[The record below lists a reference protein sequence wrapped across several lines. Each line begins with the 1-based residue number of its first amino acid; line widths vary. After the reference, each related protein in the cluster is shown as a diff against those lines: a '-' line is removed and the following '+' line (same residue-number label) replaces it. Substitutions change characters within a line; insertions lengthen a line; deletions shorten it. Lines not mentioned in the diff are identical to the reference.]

1 MVFVMM
7 PSSDSSP
14 PAAGVFDIRV
24 LGCKV
29 NQYEAQQIRRT
40 MELQGLQASGSE
52 APADVVVIHTCAVT
66 SQAVK
71 KSRQAVRRA
80 SQDHP
85 NARIVITGCAASE
98 DLLKDVAGVTD
109 PIGPREN
116 WLSDFSE
123 RIGNIMPGV
132 AAQPAM
138 PIADD
143 HLGVKR
149 FVGQARAFLKVQDGC
164 DIGCTFC
171 IVPRL
176 RRKPRDKPLSLI
188 VEEAHALAESG
199 HREIVISGVS
209 VGLYGRDRG
218 DGSGLAGVL
227 SEVIG
232 VPGIERIRLSSLHP
246 RELTPALLEV
256 WASSPKMMPHIHL
269 PLQAGS
275 DRVLADM
282 NRGYTST
289 EFIAAVE
296 QAREVLD
303 DPAFNAD
310 VIVGF
315 PGETEADFGETIR
328 VARRVAFSRMHVFPY
343 SPRPHTRAARRTAR
357 VSSGDVKERC
367 RRLRAV
373 AEDLAVAHRATYRGG
388 EARVLAE
395 RYDPERLQYQGYTER
410 YIPVRFAAPPGLSGE
425 VVRVRLSDTSSEPV
439 GADWIAPARAEPLPA
454 RVDPPILRTGS
465 HSMACVTEVDS

>member
-1 MVFVMM
+1 M
-7 PSSDSSP
+7 PSLDPSP
-14 PAAGVFDIRV
+14 SATGLFDVRV

-40 MELQGLQASGSE
+40 MELRGLQASGSGE
-52 APADVVVIHTCAVT
+52 SADVVVIHTCAVT

-80 SQDHP
+80 RKDHP

-98 DLLKDVAGVTD
+98 DLLRDVAGATD

-116 WLSDFSE
+116 WLPELSE
-123 RIGNIMPGV
+123 RIRDIVPSVMAP
-132 AAQPAM
+132 PAM
-138 PIADD
+138 PIAND
-143 HLGVKR
+143 HLSVTR
-149 FVGQARAFLKVQDGC
+149 FSGQARAFLKVQDGC
-164 DIGCTFC
+164 DIGCAFC

-199 HREIVISGVS
+199 HREIVITGIS

-218 DGSGLAGVL
+218 DGAGLAHVL
-227 SEVIG
+227 TEVIG

-246 RELTPALLEV
+246 RELTPALLEA

-282 NRGYTST
+282 NRGYTSA
-289 EFIAAVE
+289 EFIAAVDRAR
-296 QAREVLD
+296 QALD

-310 VIVGF
+310 IIVGF
-315 PGETEADFGETIR
+315 PGETEEDFAETIR

-357 VSSGDVKERC
+357 VSSEDVKQRC

-373 AEDLAVAHRATYRGG
+373 ADDLSSAHRATYQGR
-388 EARVLAE
+388 ESCVLAE
-395 RYDPERLQYQGYTER
+395 RYDPVRLHYQGYTER
-410 YIPVRFAAPPGLSGE
+410 YIPVRFAAPPGLSGD
-425 VVRVRLSDTSSEPV
+425 VVRVRLSDTASEPV
-439 GADWIAPARAEPLPA
+439 AADWIATPRGRTEPLPDYA
-454 RVDPPILRTGS
+454 EPPILRTGS
-465 HSMACVTEVDS
+465 LSTTFVTEIDS